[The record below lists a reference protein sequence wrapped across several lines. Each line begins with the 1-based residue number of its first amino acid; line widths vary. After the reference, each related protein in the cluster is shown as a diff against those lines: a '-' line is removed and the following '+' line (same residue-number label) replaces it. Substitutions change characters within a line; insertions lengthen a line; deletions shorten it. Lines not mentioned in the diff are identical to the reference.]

1 MSEPWPAPAKL
12 NLFLHITGRR
22 ADGYHTLQTVYQ
34 LLDYCDEVLVEPSR
48 NGRIVRLEG
57 MSGVVA
63 DDDLAV
69 RAARLLQA
77 EAGSGRGAELTIR
90 KRIPAGGGLGGGSS
104 DAATVLVALN
114 RLWGLDWPASR
125 LAQLGLRL
133 GADVPVFVL
142 GRSAWAEGVG
152 ERLTPLELPAAW
164 YLVICPDCEV
174 STAKLFSD
182 PELTRDS
189 PETTISGFL
198 SVGGRND
205 CEAVVRRRYPAVA
218 AALDWLSRATGGRPA
233 RLTGTGACVYSAFA
247 SEAQAREILA
257 TVPAQWTGFVACGLD
272 ESPLL
277 ARDRRRFAAG
287 V

>member
-1 MSEPWPAPAKL
+1 
-12 NLFLHITGRR
+12 
-22 ADGYHTLQTVYQ
+22 
-34 LLDYCDEVLVEPSR
+34 
-48 NGRIVRLEG
+48 
-57 MSGVVA
+57 
-63 DDDLAV
+63 
-69 RAARLLQA
+69 
-77 EAGSGRGAELTIR
+77 LTIR

-125 LAQLGLRL
+125 LARLGLRL

-174 STAKLFSD
+174 STAELFSD

-198 SVGGRND
+198 LVGGRND